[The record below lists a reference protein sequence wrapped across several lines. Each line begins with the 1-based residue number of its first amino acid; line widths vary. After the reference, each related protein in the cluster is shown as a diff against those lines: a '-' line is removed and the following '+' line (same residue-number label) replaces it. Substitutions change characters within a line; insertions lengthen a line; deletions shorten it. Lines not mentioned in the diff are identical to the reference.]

1 MEIGTD
7 GDIEVVAREE
17 VVMVERV
24 FLNRYDIDVIVT
36 ELLEQHG
43 KFVGSD
49 EFA

>member
-1 MEIGTD
+1 MEVSAD
-7 GDIEVVAREE
+7 RDIEVVAREE

-24 FLNRYDIDVIVT
+24 FLNRENINVIVS

-49 EFA
+49 KFA